1 MVPTSTDPYQIFA
14 KWMDEAQASEINDPN
29 AMSLATADK
38 DGHPNVRMVLLKGW
52 DEQGFVFYT
61 NLESAKG
68 TELAQ
73 NPHAALCL
81 HWKSLRRQVR
91 AKGPAQPVSA
101 QEADAYFASRARSSQ
116 IGAWASQQS
125 RPMEGRF
132 VLEKAIAEQTLHFGI
147 GTVPRPPHW
156 SGFRICPVT
165 LEFWQ
170 DRPFRLHERKVF
182 TKDCDG
188 WTESTLFP

>member
-1 MVPTSTDPYQIFA
+1 MAPTPTDPYQIFTQ
-14 KWMDEAQASEINDPN
+14 WMDEASTSEINDPN

-38 DGHPNVRMVLLKGW
+38 DGRPNVRMVLLKGW

-61 NLESAKG
+61 NLESVKG
-68 TELAQ
+68 DELAQ

-91 AKGPAQPVSA
+91 AKGPVQPVTA
-101 QEADAYFASRARSSQ
+101 EEADDYFASRARSSQ
-116 IGAWASQQS
+116 IGAWASRQS

-132 VLEKAIAEQTLHFGI
+132 VLEKAIAEQTLRFGV

-156 SGFRICPVT
+156 SGFRICPVAI
-165 LEFWQ
+165 EFWQ

-182 TKDCDG
+182 ARQNDG
-188 WTESTLFP
+188 WTCSTLFP